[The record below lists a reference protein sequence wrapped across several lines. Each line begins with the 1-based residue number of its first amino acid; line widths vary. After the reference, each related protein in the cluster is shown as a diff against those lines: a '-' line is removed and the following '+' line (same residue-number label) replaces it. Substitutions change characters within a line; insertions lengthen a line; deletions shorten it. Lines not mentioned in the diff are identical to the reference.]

1 MDVNCAV
8 HHPCTANFQYT
19 KMKKPALKTVLSSN
33 LQYLS
38 VYTLFSWLQSACL
51 FYSIC
56 FYLCVSSHLSI
67 SICPSVLIL
76 LLLSDYSLLS
86 SLSSIFVSILVSL
99 LLYFYCMYPILSS
112 CIYPYLQSTTHLAC
126 LILYFPHPAI
136 GGLCST
142 FSDRNLSLTNK
153 T

>member
-19 KMKKPALKTVLSSN
+19 KMKKPALKTVLSSTVYLSILFSRL

-86 SLSSIFVSILVSL
+86 PQFLCLFWC
-99 LLYFYCMYPILSS
+99 LYFYIFTVCILFSLVVYIPI
-112 CIYPYLQSTTHLAC
+112 
-126 LILYFPHPAI
+126 
-136 GGLCST
+136 CSQPPT
-142 FSDRNLSLTNK
+142 SHV
-153 T
+153 